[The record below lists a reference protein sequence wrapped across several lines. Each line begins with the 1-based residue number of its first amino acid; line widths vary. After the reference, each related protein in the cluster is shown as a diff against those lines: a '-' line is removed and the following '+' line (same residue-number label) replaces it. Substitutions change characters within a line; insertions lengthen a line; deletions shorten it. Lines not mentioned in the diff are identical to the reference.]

1 MSGVPVGSPQ
11 GADPAGLHVGI
22 AAGHGVV
29 VRFGPTVGVF
39 GAEAGPDE
47 LRRMQGEFDPWP
59 SAAAVSTESTLEES
73 LRAATEAID
82 RSVQRLLR

>member
-1 MSGVPVGSPQ
+1 MVLIVRFA
-11 GADPAGLHVGI
+11 ADRQPETRLFSVARTRV
-22 AAGHGVV
+22 AV
-29 VRFGPTVGVF
+29 VRLGFS
-39 GAEAGPDE
+39 EAGPDE